1 MLKEKPMDKF
11 KAILRKIRDN
21 LPGVVRN
28 YPWSAGTLVL
38 AGVVAGAWYF

>member
-1 MLKEKPMDKF
+1 MDKI
-11 KAILRKIRDN
+11 KAILRTIRDN

-38 AGVVAGAWYF
+38 AGVAFGAWYF